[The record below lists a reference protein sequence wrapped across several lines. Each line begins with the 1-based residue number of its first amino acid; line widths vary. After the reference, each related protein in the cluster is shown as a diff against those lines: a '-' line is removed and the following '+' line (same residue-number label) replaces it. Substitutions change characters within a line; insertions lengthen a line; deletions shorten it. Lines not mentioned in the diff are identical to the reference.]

1 MRVVFF
7 SSSMAFSIST
17 KSISKGPRSHSQI
30 HVATSRD
37 YERKKLADKQEL
49 KLEKDYDALER
60 KMISKA
66 KWNQRAENN
75 HLRTTTTAE
84 SSSVSLEEYI
94 QREKVKQDNISKSK
108 RMGNERIRR
117 SSINTLP
124 KV

>member
-1 MRVVFF
+1 MG
-7 SSSMAFSIST
+7 
-17 KSISKGPRSHSQI
+17 KGPRTHSAI

-37 YERKKLADKQEL
+37 YDRKKLAEKHEQ
-49 KLEKDYDALER
+49 KLEKDYDDLER
-60 KMISKA
+60 KMMTRA

-75 HLRTTTTAE
+75 NLLQNPINPNNSDRSAT
-84 SSSVSLEEYI
+84 SLEDFI
-94 QREKVKQDNISKSK
+94 QREKVKQDNIINAK

>member
-1 MRVVFF
+1 
-7 SSSMAFSIST
+7 MAFSIST
-17 KSISKGPRSHSQI
+17 KSMAKGPRSKSTI

-37 YERKKLADKQEL
+37 YERKKLAIKHEL
-49 KLEKDYDALER
+49 KLEKDYDILER
-60 KMISKA
+60 KMMSGA

-75 HLRTTTTAE
+75 NLRPHLANNNPDRLTI
-84 SSSVSLEEYI
+84 SLKDYI
-94 QREKVKQDNISKSK
+94 QREKLKQDNIINAK